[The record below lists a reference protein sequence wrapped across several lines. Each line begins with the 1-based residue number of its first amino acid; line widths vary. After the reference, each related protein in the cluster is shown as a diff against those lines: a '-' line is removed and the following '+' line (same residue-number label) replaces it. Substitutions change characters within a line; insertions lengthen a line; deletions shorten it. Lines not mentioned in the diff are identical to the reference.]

1 MPISAKKAVENLA
14 KKLSFT
20 VLAPCKS
27 VVRSYYQNANK
38 MLYFNQI
45 VEIKDIPGK
54 LVFKGENNVSLK
66 FYSKNANAEIEIEK
80 ASFCKSRPWLCEG
93 YCLRSCEIRLL
104 ATELEFEN

>member
-1 MPISAKKAVENLA
+1 
-14 KKLSFT
+14 
-20 VLAPCKS
+20 
-27 VVRSYYQNANK
+27 

-80 ASFCKSRPWLCEG
+80 ASFCKSKLT
-93 YCLRSCEIRLL
+93 EIWEEVKYGKSKIKRL
-104 ATELEFEN
+104 ARAY